1 LSSRPPLSKPFHAAT
16 TSTTTSS
23 SLKTAES
30 VSSKPAP
37 IPTKKPTQDVTKP
50 KPQAPKA
57 PLYHHH
63 HHQQQQ
69 QQPSA
74 TTKKLNTSSRN
85 NSREIPTPPLS
96 HYIDKVIEQV
106 TYRLDATSLCRET
119 STPNCVPFTTRSSF
133 NAKTLSRQ
141 TAVADDELTTP
152 MVNYEQLTTTSNT
165 IATNNYE
172 IEEGNV
178 TMTVAPLVVPANSTI
193 IHSPNH
199 TSSPIRRVQ
208 CGDEEEEKKQSIVLD
223 AAYFQS
229 VELEKR
235 DVAYYKS
242 LLAFNT
248 NLLHTLCS
256 EWTSV
261 CATSAH
267 VLPEDLLGDI
277 RSACGLGKL
286 LIDERFDQ
294 FNDLIRQCENS
305 QNGNKKHET
314 KEGRR
319 GFLLI

>member
-1 LSSRPPLSKPFHAAT
+1 M
-16 TSTTTSS
+16 
-23 SLKTAES
+23 
-30 VSSKPAP
+30 
-37 IPTKKPTQDVTKP
+37 
-50 KPQAPKA
+50 
-57 PLYHHH
+57 
-63 HHQQQQ
+63 
-69 QQPSA
+69 
-74 TTKKLNTSSRN
+74 
-85 NSREIPTPPLS
+85 
-96 HYIDKVIEQV
+96 
-106 TYRLDATSLCRET
+106 
-119 STPNCVPFTTRSSF
+119 
-133 NAKTLSRQ
+133 TLSRQ
-141 TAVADDELTTP
+141 TAVDDELTT
-152 MVNYEQLTTTSNT
+152 MVNYEQLTTTRNT

-208 CGDEEEEKKQSIVLD
+208 CGVGDEDEEKKQSIVLD

-229 VELEKR
+229 VDLEKR
-235 DVAYYKS
+235 DVEYYKS

-248 NLLHTLCS
+248 NLLHSLCS

-277 RSACGLGKL
+277 RSACGLSKL

-305 QNGNKKHET
+305 QNGNKNT
-314 KEGRR
+314 
-319 GFLLI
+319 